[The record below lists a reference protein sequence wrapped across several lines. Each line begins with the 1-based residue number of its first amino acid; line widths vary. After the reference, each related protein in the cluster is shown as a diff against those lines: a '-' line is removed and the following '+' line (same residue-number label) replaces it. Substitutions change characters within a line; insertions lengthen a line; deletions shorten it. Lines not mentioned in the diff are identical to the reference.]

1 MTFQALAILNLHF
14 LSWVATDDLHRGV
27 AGVQNHLAK
36 FRWKISSLG
45 KVSWMGCL
53 SFERVQILK
62 EMELICTY
70 HSSLHQDE
78 IMAEIWKQQSGFYSE
93 NCTKQ

>member
-1 MTFQALAILNLHF
+1 MISIVVWPVCKTISPSCAE
-14 LSWVATDDLHRGV
+14 
-27 AGVQNHLAK
+27 
-36 FRWKISSLG
+36 KISDLG
-45 KVSWMGCL
+45 KLAGL
-53 SFERVQILK
+53 SRLNKFERVQILV